1 MRMQFLA
8 KIAIAGLVMAYPFA
22 TMAGSNDWY
31 AGIGLGQAENKQR
44 LSKLGGP
51 SFISSSVDNED
62 SSWKIFGGYRLWD
75 EYVAVE
81 VAYADLGTAKV
92 SGTSGGSASTGTQEM
107 ETFIIGLAGRIPIT
121 DPLGV
126 IINLGF
132 SRNASKINSTVG
144 ATSTFE
150 GATDFEFYY
159 GGGLQYEFSDT
170 IGARI
175 GLEVF
180 EVADYRVNLLSAGL
194 IYRF

>member
-1 MRMQFLA
+1 MRMQFLVKA
-8 KIAIAGLVMAYPFA
+8 AIAGLIMAYPFA

-31 AGIGLGQAENKQR
+31 TGIGGGQAENKQR

-51 SFISSSVDNED
+51 GFAGTVDNED

-81 VAYADLGTAKV
+81 LSYVDLGTTKV

-107 ETFIIGLAGRIPIT
+107 DAFTIGLVGRIPIT
-121 DPLGV
+121 DALGV

-132 SRNASKINSTVG
+132 SRNDSKITSTIG
-144 ATSTFE
+144 PTTTFE

-159 GGGLQYEFSDT
+159 GGGLQYEFSKT
-170 IGARI
+170 FGARI

-180 EVADYRVNLLSAGL
+180 EVADYRVDLLSAGL

>member
-8 KIAIAGLVMAYPFA
+8 KIAIAGLVMACPFA
-22 TMAGSNDWY
+22 SMANDWY
-31 AGIGLGQAENKQR
+31 VGIGLGQAENKQR

-51 SFISSSVDNED
+51 SFIGTVDNED

-81 VAYADLGTAKV
+81 VSYADLGTTTV

-107 ETFIIGLAGRIPIT
+107 ETFTIGLAGRIPIT

-132 SRNASKINSTVG
+132 SRNSSKINSTIG

-170 IGARI
+170 IGARV

>member
-8 KIAIAGLVMAYPFA
+8 KVALAGAILACTFTASA
-22 TMAGSNDWY
+22 QDWY

-81 VAYADLGTAKV
+81 VAYADLGKTTV

-132 SRNASKINSTVG
+132 SRNSSKINTTIG
-144 ATSTFE
+144 TTSTFE

-159 GGGLQYEFSDT
+159 GGALQYEFSET
-170 IGARI
+170 IGVRA
-175 GLEVF
+175 GF
-180 EVADYRVNLLSAGL
+180 EAFEMADYRVNLLSAGL